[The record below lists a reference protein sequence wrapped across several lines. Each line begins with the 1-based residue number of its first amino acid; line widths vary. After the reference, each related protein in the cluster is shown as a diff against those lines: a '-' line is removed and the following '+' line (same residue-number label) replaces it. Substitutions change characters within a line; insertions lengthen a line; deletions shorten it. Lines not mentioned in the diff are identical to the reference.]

1 MSSFNG
7 NNSCSNNYSDSL
19 KESSDYN
26 NPGQKLV
33 IEKLSLESDRKKLK
47 ELGRKSF
54 PYLHGIFLD
63 TTPHT
68 LLARYN
74 GEIAGAIVMKL
85 VEVTPDENVGIIS
98 WLFTSGDVRG
108 AGIGEKLVREGME
121 YLKSK
126 KCSAIV
132 TAVDGYNTSSSKIFA
147 NNGYVIQN
155 GKNLINKYGLKGYLR
170 VWTKLKYY
178 SEIGH
183 FLWVYGL
190 PEPEK
195 RSAPITSW
203 LANLAIISIAFVVSY
218 GHIQELANLYY
229 VIFAGSLFL
238 AFRYIP
244 LKVLTLIKKEQWI
257 YRGWHNG
264 YLLSLIIAVIF
275 GAFFPM
281 PGAQYPENVKWSYRD
296 KIQYLGP
303 AYIVSSLLMVSTL
316 GIVLT
321 FPDLL
326 SGGFIHSILFV
337 GISFLIFDI
346 LLIMAP
352 FQCYM
357 GRRVYDFS
365 RISWIGI
372 AAIAIIILF
381 LFMTSYP

>member
-1 MSSFNG
+1 MKNSSE
-7 NNSCSNNYSDSL
+7 CSNSN
-19 KESSDYN
+19 
-26 NPGQKLV
+26 QKLV

-47 ELGRKSF
+47 KLGRESF

-85 VEVTPDENVGIIS
+85 AEITPDENVGIIS

-126 KCSAIV
+126 NCSAIV

-155 GKNLINKYGLKGYLR
+155 GTTLINRYGFKGYLR

-190 PEPEK
+190 PEPEN
-195 RSAPITSW
+195 SSGPITSW
-203 LANLAIISIAFVVSY
+203 LANLTIISIAFVVSY

-229 VIFAGSLFL
+229 VILAGILFMS
-238 AFRYIP
+238 FRYIP
-244 LKVLTLIKKEQWI
+244 LKILTMIKSEQWI

-264 YLLSLIIAVIF
+264 YLLSLIVAIIF

-281 PGAQYPENVKWSYRD
+281 PGAQYPENIKWSYRD
-296 KIQYLGP
+296 KIQYLGT

-316 GIVLT
+316 GIVLA
-321 FPDLL
+321 FPGLF
-326 SGGFIHSILFV
+326 SVGFIHSILFV

-372 AAIAIIILF
+372 AAIAIIVLF